1 MMAEHLAKPFPSSVV
16 KGTDV
21 GGVDVVM
28 IDADIYGWAL
38 QTANGTLTPGER
50 ERLGRCADALAAAL
64 PQFPPAARPYYGGL
78 LDLANEALALS

>member
-28 IDADIYGWAL
+28 IDVDIYGCA
-38 QTANGTLTPGER
+38 QQAANGTLTPDGR
-50 ERLGRCADALAAAL
+50 ERLARCAMLSPRRCPSFL
-64 PQFPPAARPYYGGL
+64 RLHGLYYEGL
-78 LDLANEALALS
+78 LALANESLA